1 MRVREI
7 VERIDRLA
15 PFELAESWDHVGLQV
30 GAPDDEV
37 EGVLVALEANEATL
51 DEAARLDCGL
61 VVAHHPVIFEP
72 LARLTDEEPSARVAL
87 RAARERRAV
96 VVAHTNLDKAR
107 GGLADLLAEAL
118 GLRGAQPL
126 EPSAVDWLKL
136 VGFVPPDDADLVRKA
151 LFSAGAG
158 VIGEYEHCSWGV
170 EGQAT
175 FFAGEGASPVLGE
188 RGRDESVTE
197 VRLEVVFPRRLRRR
211 VTAAYVAAHPYEEP
225 AFDVVPVENVLP
237 GLGLGRLG
245 VLPEPVALER
255 LAADVAALV
264 GLPSPRFAGDGAR
277 RVRRVACLP
286 GSGGA
291 ALTGGLAAALAA
303 VADVLV
309 TGDVKYH
316 EVREALDA
324 GLALVDA
331 PHDLTEEELVLRWSA
346 ALAEALGDAVRLE
359 TYRRSHGAWRY
370 GEAAAEADGAAAAV
384 PGASSAAAPP
394 EAPPPSELF
403 AAAPSSSSTFA
414 PPASEPFGAATS
426 PAPSSS
432 SPIAVPDTSS
442 AAAVP
447 DAPPPIVVPDLPSSS
462 AEPAGGAPPAAEP
475 IVRDLRMS
483 AEPAGGAA
491 SARPVAQE
499 PALSG
504 SAPFR
509 LYTDGGARGNP
520 GPAAVGVRLLA
531 PDGTLVAEFGKA
543 IGPATNNVAEYRA
556 LVSGLE
562 LALEH
567 GVQRLTCFLDSELV
581 VRQIQGVYKVKEV
594 TLRVF
599 HAEAQR
605 LLTRFDSVELR
616 HIPREDNAEA
626 DRLVNEALD
635 AAG

>member
-7 VERIDRLA
+7 VERIDGLA

-37 EGVLVALEANEATL
+37 EGVLVALEADQATL
-51 DEAARLDCGL
+51 DEAARRDCGL
-61 VVAHHPVIFEP
+61 VLAHHPLIFEP
-72 LARLTDEEPSARVAL
+72 LARLTDEEPRARVAL

-136 VGFVPPDDADLVRKA
+136 IGFVPPDDADLVRKA
-151 LFSAGAG
+151 LFSVGAG

-170 EGQAT
+170 EGQGT

-197 VRLEVVFPRRLRRR
+197 VRLEVVFPRPLRRR
-211 VTAAYVAAHPYEEP
+211 VVAAYVAAHPYEEP
-225 AFDVVPVENVLP
+225 AFDIVPVENVLP

-245 VLPEPVALER
+245 VLPEPVSLAE

-264 GLPSPRFAGDGAR
+264 GLPSPRYAGDGAR
-277 RVRRVACLP
+277 RVHRVACLP
-286 GSGGA
+286 GSGGG

-316 EVREALDA
+316 EAREALDA

-346 ALAEALGDAVRLE
+346 ALADAVGDAVRLE
-359 TYRRSHGAWRY
+359 TYRRPHGVWRSV
-370 GEAAAEADGAAAAV
+370 APA
-384 PGASSAAAPP
+384 PHAAP
-394 EAPPPSELF
+394 ALDTVPPLVPIPSAPSER
-403 AAAPSSSSTFA
+403 
-414 PPASEPFGAATS
+414 
-426 PAPSSS
+426 
-432 SPIAVPDTSS
+432 
-442 AAAVP
+442 
-447 DAPPPIVVPDLPSSS
+447 
-462 AEPAGGAPPAAEP
+462 AEPAVDASPAEAPADDAWPPAAP
-475 IVRDLRMS
+475 VAVR
-483 AEPAGGAA
+483 EPAPTGD
-491 SARPVAQE
+491 
-499 PALSG
+499 
-504 SAPFR
+504 APHR

-520 GPAAVGVRLLA
+520 GPAAIGVRLLA
-531 PDGTLVAEFGKA
+531 PDGTLVAEYGKT

-556 LVSGLE
+556 LASGLE

-567 GVQRLTCFLDSELV
+567 GVRRLICLLDSELV
-581 VRQIQGVYKVKEV
+581 VRQIEGAYKVKEV
-594 TLRVF
+594 TLQVF
-599 HAEAQR
+599 HAEVRR
-605 LLTRFDSVELR
+605 LLARFDAVELR
-616 HIPREDNAEA
+616 HIRREENAEA
-626 DRLVNEALD
+626 DRLVNKALD
-635 AAG
+635 AAD

>member
-37 EGVLVALEANEATL
+37 EGVLVALEADDASL

-61 VVAHHPVIFEP
+61 VLAHHPLIFEP

-126 EPSAVDWLKL
+126 EPSAVGWLKL

-151 LFSAGAG
+151 LFSVGAG

-170 EGQAT
+170 EGQGT

-188 RGRDESVTE
+188 RGRDESVAE

-225 AFDVVPVENVLP
+225 AFDIVPIENVLP

-245 VLPEPVALER
+245 VLPEPVPLVE

-264 GLPSPRFAGDGAR
+264 GLPSPRYAGDGAR

-316 EVREALDA
+316 EAREGLDA

-359 TYRRSHGAWRY
+359 TYRRPHGVWHIGASAAPPASVAPATLAAPSAPPASAAPATSAPPASAAPATVATPSAPT
-370 GEAAAEADGAAAAV
+370 GPSSAVAAASPVPDAPTSAAP
-384 PGASSAAAPP
+384 PGPSSAAA
-394 EAPPPSELF
+394 AM
-403 AAAPSSSSTFA
+403 TD
-414 PPASEPFGAATS
+414 
-426 PAPSSS
+426 
-432 SPIAVPDTSS
+432 VPR
-442 AAAVP
+442 
-447 DAPPPIVVPDLPSSS
+447 SS
-462 AEPAGGAPPAAEP
+462 AESAFEASRAAEP
-475 IVRDLRMS
+475 IAHDLGMLS
-483 AEPAGGAA
+483 EPAGDLGPAVSVREAGAA
-491 SARPVAQE
+491 RTPTPSAGAI
-499 PALSG
+499 
-504 SAPFR
+504 FR

-531 PDGTLVAEFGKA
+531 PDGTLVAEFGKT

-567 GVQRLTCFLDSELV
+567 GVQRLICLLDSELV
-581 VRQIQGVYKVKEV
+581 VRQIQGAYKVKDV

-599 HAEAQR
+599 HTEVQR
-605 LLTRFDSVELR
+605 LLARFDSVELR
-616 HIPREDNAEA
+616 HIRREENSEA

>member
-37 EGVLVALEANEATL
+37 EGVLVALEADEATL

-61 VVAHHPVIFEP
+61 VLAHHPLIFEP
-72 LARLTDEEPSARVAL
+72 LARLTDEEPRARVAL

-107 GGLADLLAEAL
+107 GGLADLMAMAL

-126 EPSAVDWLKL
+126 EPSGVDWLKL

-151 LFSAGAG
+151 LFSVGAG

-170 EGQAT
+170 EGQGT

-188 RGRDESVTE
+188 RGRDEAVAE

-211 VTAAYVAAHPYEEP
+211 VVAAYVAAHPYEEP
-225 AFDVVPVENVLP
+225 AFDIVPVENVLP

-245 VLPEPVALER
+245 ALPEPVPLAQ

-264 GLPSPRFAGDGAR
+264 GLPSPRYAGDGAR
-277 RVRRVACLP
+277 RVRCVACLP

-316 EVREALDA
+316 EAREALDA

-346 ALAEALGDAVRLE
+346 ALAEALGDAVRLA
-359 TYRRSHGAWRY
+359 TYRRPHGAWRY
-370 GEAAAEADGAAAAV
+370 AEAAVEPGGVTAAGGAAKAVGTTAPV
-384 PGASSAAAPP
+384 PGASSVAP
-394 EAPPPSELF
+394 
-403 AAAPSSSSTFA
+403 
-414 PPASEPFGAATS
+414 
-426 PAPSSS
+426 
-432 SPIAVPDTSS
+432 
-442 AAAVP
+442 P
-447 DAPPPIVVPDLPSSS
+447 DAPTPTAAPDVLPLS
-462 AEPAGGAPPAAEP
+462 AESAGGASRAADPIARDVRMPAEA
-475 IVRDLRMS
+475 
-483 AEPAGGAA
+483 AGGASRA
-491 SARPVAQE
+491 DDLVARDDRMPAESTGGAVSARPVAQE
-499 PALSG
+499 PAP
-504 SAPFR
+504 SAPATFR

-531 PDGTLVAEFGKA
+531 PDGALVAEYGRT

-567 GVQRLTCFLDSELV
+567 GVQRLVCFLDSELV
-581 VRQIQGVYKVKEV
+581 VRQIEGAYKVKEV
-594 TLRVF
+594 TLKVF
-599 HAEAQR
+599 FTEARQ
-605 LLTRFDSVELR
+605 LLARFDSVEVR
-616 HIPREDNAEA
+616 HIRREENAEA

>member
-30 GAPDDEV
+30 GGPDDEV
-37 EGVLVALEANEATL
+37 EGVLVALEADEATL

-61 VVAHHPVIFEP
+61 ILAHHPLIFEP

-107 GGLADLLAEAL
+107 GGLADLMAEAL

-136 VGFVPPDDADLVRKA
+136 IGFVPPDDADLVRKA
-151 LFSAGAG
+151 LFSVGAG

-170 EGQAT
+170 EGQGT

-211 VTAAYVAAHPYEEP
+211 VVAAYVAAHPYEEP
-225 AFDVVPVENVLP
+225 AFDIVPVENVLP

-245 VLPEPVALER
+245 VLPEPVSLAG

-264 GLPSPRFAGDGAR
+264 GLPSPRYAGDGAR

-316 EVREALDA
+316 EAREALDA

-346 ALAEALGDAVRLE
+346 ALAEALGDAARLE
-359 TYRRSHGAWRY
+359 TYRRPRGVWRY
-370 GEAAAEADGAAAAV
+370 REAAAEAVGVAVAV
-384 PGASSAAAPP
+384 PEVPT
-394 EAPPPSELF
+394 
-403 AAAPSSSSTFA
+403 ST
-414 PPASEPFGAATS
+414 
-426 PAPSSS
+426 
-432 SPIAVPDTSS
+432 AVPVPGTSS
-442 AAAVP
+442 AAAVTDVP
-447 DAPPPIVVPDLPSSS
+447 AAAVPEAPTSAAALDVPPSS
-462 AEPAGGAPPAAEP
+462 AESAFEASRAAEP
-475 IVRDLRMS
+475 IARDLGVLS
-483 AEPAGGAA
+483 EPVGD
-491 SARPVAQE
+491 
-499 PALSG
+499 
-504 SAPFR
+504 SAPAVSVPGPDAGRESAPSGPAVYR

-531 PDGTLVAEFGKA
+531 PDGTLVAEFGKT

-567 GVQRLTCFLDSELV
+567 GVHRLTCLLDSELV
-581 VRQIQGVYKVKEV
+581 VRQIEGAYKVKDV

-599 HAEAQR
+599 HTEVQR
-605 LLTRFDSVELR
+605 LLARFDSVEVR
-616 HIPREDNAEA
+616 HIRREENAEA

-635 AAG
+635 APG

>member
-37 EGVLVALEANEATL
+37 EGVLVALEADEATL

-61 VVAHHPVIFEP
+61 VLAHHPLIFEP

-107 GGLADLLAEAL
+107 GGLADLMAEAL

-136 VGFVPPDDADLVRKA
+136 VAFVPPDDADLVRKA
-151 LFSAGAG
+151 LFSVGAG
-158 VIGEYEHCSWGV
+158 VIGDYEHCSWGV
-170 EGQAT
+170 EGQGT

-211 VTAAYVAAHPYEEP
+211 VVAAYVAAHPYEEP
-225 AFDVVPVENVLP
+225 AFDIVPVENVLP
-237 GLGLGRLG
+237 GMGLGRLG

-264 GLPSPRFAGDGAR
+264 GLPSPRYAGDGAR

-316 EVREALDA
+316 EAREGLDA

-359 TYRRSHGAWRY
+359 THRRPHGVWRY
-370 GEAAAEADGAAAAV
+370 REAAAEAVGVMAAV
-384 PGASSAAAPP
+384 PGASTAGSGASTAAPAPGASSAAAAPDV
-394 EAPPPSELF
+394 PPP
-403 AAAPSSSSTFA
+403 
-414 PPASEPFGAATS
+414 AAT
-426 PAPSSS
+426 
-432 SPIAVPDTSS
+432 
-442 AAAVP
+442 P
-447 DAPPPIVVPDLPSSS
+447 DAPTLAAVLDVPPSS
-462 AEPAGGAPPAAEP
+462 AESAFEASWAAEP
-475 IVRDLRMS
+475 IADDLGMLS
-483 AEPAGGAA
+483 EPAGDSTPTASVPGVDAAREPTPSAGAT
-491 SARPVAQE
+491 
-499 PALSG
+499 
-504 SAPFR
+504 FR

-567 GVQRLTCFLDSELV
+567 GVQRLTCLLDSELV
-581 VRQIQGVYKVKEV
+581 VRQIEGAYKVKDV

-599 HAEAQR
+599 HTEVQR
-605 LLTRFDSVELR
+605 LLARFDSVELR
-616 HIPREDNAEA
+616 HIRREENSEA

>member
-30 GAPDDEV
+30 GTPDDEV
-37 EGVLVALEANEATL
+37 EGVLVALEADDATL

-61 VVAHHPVIFEP
+61 VLAHHPLIFEP
-72 LARLTDEEPSARVAL
+72 LARLTDEEPTARVAL

-107 GGLADLLAEAL
+107 GGLADLMAEAL

-126 EPSAVDWLKL
+126 EPSAVDWFKL

-151 LFSAGAG
+151 LFSVGAG

-170 EGQAT
+170 EGQGT

-211 VTAAYVAAHPYEEP
+211 VVAAYVAAHPYEEP
-225 AFDVVPVENVLP
+225 AFDIVPVENVLP

-245 VLPEPVALER
+245 ALPEPVPLAR

-264 GLPSPRFAGDGAR
+264 GLPSPRYAGDGAR

-316 EVREALDA
+316 EAREALDA

-346 ALAEALGDAVRLE
+346 ALAEVA
-359 TYRRSHGAWRY
+359 RRRRAARDLPAPAWRVAAQR
-370 GEAAAEADGAAAAV
+370 GRGRGGRRGGCGAGIADLDRGACAGRVIRSCGAGRADAGRRDRRAAAGH
-384 PGASSAAAPP
+384 APRTVVGGGRH
-394 EAPPPSELF
+394 A
-403 AAAPSSSSTFA
+403 
-414 PPASEPFGAATS
+414 
-426 PAPSSS
+426 
-432 SPIAVPDTSS
+432 IR
-442 AAAVP
+442 
-447 DAPPPIVVPDLPSSS
+447 IVVGERLRVVGG
-462 AEPAGGAPPAAEP
+462 PAVGCNAAGP
-475 IVRDLRMS
+475 GY
-483 AEPAGGAA
+483 A
-491 SARPVAQE
+491 
-499 PALSG
+499 
-504 SAPFR
+504 
-509 LYTDGGARGNP
+509 GARGAGRRIDARAFGHSRCAAPLPPSTASTPTAARAATP
-520 GPAAVGVRLLA
+520 GRRRSACVC
-531 PDGTLVAEFGKA
+531 
-543 IGPATNNVAEYRA
+543 
-556 LVSGLE
+556 S
-562 LALEH
+562 
-567 GVQRLTCFLDSELV
+567 
-581 VRQIQGVYKVKEV
+581 
-594 TLRVF
+594 
-599 HAEAQR
+599 
-605 LLTRFDSVELR
+605 
-616 HIPREDNAEA
+616 PRTARSSPSSA
-626 DRLVNEALD
+626 RRSARRPTTWPST
-635 AAG
+635 GRW

>member
-1 MRVREI
+1 M
-7 VERIDRLA
+7 
-15 PFELAESWDHVGLQV
+15 
-30 GAPDDEV
+30 
-37 EGVLVALEANEATL
+37 
-51 DEAARLDCGL
+51 
-61 VVAHHPVIFEP
+61 
-72 LARLTDEEPSARVAL
+72 
-87 RAARERRAV
+87 
-96 VVAHTNLDKAR
+96 
-107 GGLADLLAEAL
+107 AEAL

-136 VGFVPPDDADLVRKA
+136 VGFVPPHDADLVRKA
-151 LFSAGAG
+151 LFSVGAG

-170 EGQAT
+170 EGQGT

-225 AFDVVPVENVLP
+225 AFDIVPVENVLP

-245 VLPEPVALER
+245 VLPEPVSLAE

-264 GLPSPRFAGDGAR
+264 KLPSPRYAGDGAR

-286 GSGGA
+286 GAGGA

-316 EVREALDA
+316 EAREALDA

-331 PHDLTEEELVLRWSA
+331 PHDLTEEELLLRWSA
-346 ALAEALGDAVRLE
+346 ALAEALGDAARLE
-359 TYRRSHGAWRY
+359 TYRRPRGVWHI
-370 GEAAAEADGAAAAV
+370 
-384 PGASSAAAPP
+384 GASA
-394 EAPPPSELF
+394 
-403 AAAPSSSSTFA
+403 A
-414 PPASEPFGAATS
+414 PPASVAPATLAAPSAPPATAAPAMSAPPASADPVALATPSAPTGPS
-426 PAPSSS
+426 PAVAAASSVPESERPAQAEAS
-432 SPIAVPDTSS
+432 SVGTADTTSVSGPVPVSS
-442 AAAVP
+442 AAP
-447 DAPPPIVVPDLPSSS
+447 
-462 AEPAGGAPPAAEP
+462 
-475 IVRDLRMS
+475 
-483 AEPAGGAA
+483 AA
-491 SARPVAQE
+491 SAAPPSADSAGYST
-499 PALSG
+499 PAASVSEAGAARMPTPSG
-504 SAPFR
+504 PAVYR

-531 PDGTLVAEFGKA
+531 PDGTLVAEFGKT

-556 LVSGLE
+556 LLSGLE

-581 VRQIQGVYKVKEV
+581 VRQIEGAYKVKEV
-594 TLRVF
+594 TLQVF
-599 HAEAQR
+599 HAEARQ
-605 LLTRFDSVELR
+605 LLARFDAVDLR
-616 HIPREDNAEA
+616 HIRREENAEA

>member
-37 EGVLVALEANEATL
+37 EGVLVALEADDATL

-61 VVAHHPVIFEP
+61 VLAHHPLIFEP

-107 GGLADLLAEAL
+107 GGLADLMAEAL

-170 EGQAT
+170 EGQGT

-211 VTAAYVAAHPYEEP
+211 VVAAYVAAHPYEEP
-225 AFDVVPVENVLP
+225 ALDIVPVENVLP

-245 VLPEPVALER
+245 VLPEPVSLAE
-255 LAADVAALV
+255 LAADVAELV
-264 GLPSPRFAGDGAR
+264 GLPSPRYADDGAR

-316 EVREALDA
+316 EAREALDA

-331 PHDLTEEELVLRWSA
+331 PHDLTEEQLVLHWSA
-346 ALAEALGDAVRLE
+346 ALAEALGDAARLE
-359 TYRRSHGAWRY
+359 TCRRPRGLWCY
-370 GEAAAEADGAAAAV
+370 GEAAAEASGVAAAV
-384 PGASSAAAPP
+384 AAAPQAPSTPPAAPPSSAAPAAPAVSPSTASSAAPAAPVV
-394 EAPPPSELF
+394 PPSAES
-403 AAAPSSSSTFA
+403 AGVSAP
-414 PPASEPFGAATS
+414 
-426 PAPSSS
+426 
-432 SPIAVPDTSS
+432 
-442 AAAVP
+442 
-447 DAPPPIVVPDLPSSS
+447 
-462 AEPAGGAPPAAEP
+462 
-475 IVRDLRMS
+475 
-483 AEPAGGAA
+483 AA
-491 SARPVAQE
+491 SASTADAARE
-499 PALSG
+499 PIPSTQAT
-504 SAPFR
+504 FR

-531 PDGTLVAEFGKA
+531 PDGTLVAEFGKT

-556 LVSGLE
+556 LLSGLE

-567 GVQRLTCFLDSELV
+567 GVRRLTCLLDSELV
-581 VRQIQGVYKVKEV
+581 VRQIQGAYKVKEV
-594 TLRVF
+594 TLKVF
-599 HAEAQR
+599 FTEVQQ
-605 LLTRFDSVELR
+605 LLARFDSVELR
-616 HIPREDNAEA
+616 HIRREENAEA

-635 AAG
+635 AVG